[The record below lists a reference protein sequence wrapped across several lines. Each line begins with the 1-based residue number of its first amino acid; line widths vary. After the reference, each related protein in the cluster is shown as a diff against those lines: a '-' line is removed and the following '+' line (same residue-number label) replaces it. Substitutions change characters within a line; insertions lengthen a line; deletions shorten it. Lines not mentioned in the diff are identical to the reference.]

1 VAFVL
6 APRINAAGRLGNA
19 EQGLR
24 LLLARDPGEAEA
36 IARSLEDDNNR
47 RRQMDEQ
54 VLIEAEG
61 MVKGLGYPDCSS
73 ILLWS
78 DKWHPGVIGIVAS
91 RLVERFQRPT
101 VLVALKDGRGRG
113 SGRSLPGIDL
123 TRLLDGCDDL
133 LLAHGGHAFAA
144 GLSVTPEHLPDCASA
159 SSASCVRRRS
169 RTSSCSSSNSMPTCG
184 QASATWNWWSGS
196 SGWRRT
202 GSTIPNR
209 CSA

>member
-1 VAFVL
+1 MGGRSGARSTAAGPAPRKAITSGHVAFVL

-73 ILLWS
+73 IPLWS
-78 DKWHPGVIGIVAS
+78 DKWHPAVIGIVA
-91 RLVERFQRPT
+91 
-101 VLVALKDGRGRG
+101 RG
-113 SGRSLPGIDL
+113 SS
-123 TRLLDGCDDL
+123 
-133 LLAHGGHAFAA
+133 
-144 GLSVTPEHLPDCASA
+144 SA
-159 SSASCVRRRS
+159 SSAPRCSSRS
-169 RTSSCSSSNSMPTCG
+169 RTAAAGDPAAVCR
-184 QASATWNWWSGS
+184 AST
-196 SGWRRT
+196 
-202 GSTIPNR
+202 
-209 CSA
+209 